1 MLYYEEEEF
10 TKAKKIYKEIALADG
25 IKLGSFNFDEEV
37 KNLASKV
44 QHHQHVEPGLM
55 DFLRHRIIR
64 TNLII
69 FLVFYLT

>member
-44 QHHQHVEPGLM
+44 
-55 DFLRHRIIR
+55 
-64 TNLII
+64 
-69 FLVFYLT
+69 